1 VQSLYLYNA
10 HATVANGSG
19 PPAAKLLKTIKLG
32 ASDFSQPA
40 FADGYLFVAT
50 EKNLMAY
57 H

>member
-1 VQSLYLYNA
+1 VP
-10 HATVANGSG
+10 NGSG
-19 PPAAKLLKTIKLG
+19 PPTPQLLKTIKLG

-50 EKNLMAY
+50 EHSLMAY